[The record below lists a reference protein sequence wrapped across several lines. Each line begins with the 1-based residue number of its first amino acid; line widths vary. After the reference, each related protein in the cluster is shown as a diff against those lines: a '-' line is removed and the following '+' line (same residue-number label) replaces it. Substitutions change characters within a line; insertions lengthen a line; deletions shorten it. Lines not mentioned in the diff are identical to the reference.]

1 MHREV
6 VQRREVRPP
15 LDDVAHLLVHGP
27 KGVLPASEAEVQ
39 EAPQQEHVQA
49 LVVLPVCMCH
59 RTAIECGSRVFVR
72 AATLEFISGKE
83 IQRQLD
89 GQTCRQTDD

>member
-6 VQRREVRPP
+6 VQCREVRPP
-15 LDDVAHLLVHGP
+15 LDDVGHLLVHSGP

-49 LVVLPVCMCH
+49 LVVLPVCMWH

-72 AATLEFISGKE
+72 AATLDFISGKGDTE
-83 IQRQLD
+83 TGRRPD
-89 GQTCRQTDD
+89 M